1 MYILILEETYLDFVT
16 NFEDETEVIT
26 TLKETNLVAS
36 NSKDKLNDLI
46 IELTKLTKEFQTKLI
61 EIKNSNLKN
70 KAKSI
75 LIKQL
80 FENNYFQKLNEYKI
94 YDIIDND
101 ILKLVI
107 KEIKVIQSI
116 TPTASIR
123 MQQAIYCL

>member
-16 NFEDETEVIT
+16 NFEDETEVVTI
-26 TLKETNLVAS
+26 LKETNLVAS

-107 KEIKVIQSI
+107 KEIKVI
-116 TPTASIR
+116 
-123 MQQAIYCL
+123 

>member
-16 NFEDETEVIT
+16 NFEDETEVVT

-107 KEIKVIQSI
+107 KEIKVI
-116 TPTASIR
+116 
-123 MQQAIYCL
+123 

>member
-1 MYILILEETYLDFVT
+1 MYILILEEETSLDFVT
-16 NFEDETEVIT
+16 NFEEETEVVT

-75 LIKQL
+75 LIKKL
-80 FENNYFQKLNEYKI
+80 FENNDFQKLNEYKI

-107 KEIKVIQSI
+107 KEIKVI
-116 TPTASIR
+116 
-123 MQQAIYCL
+123 

>member
-1 MYILILEETYLDFVT
+1 MYILILEETFLDFVT
-16 NFEDETEVIT
+16 NFEDETEVVT

-46 IELTKLTKEFQTKLI
+46 IELTKLTKEFQTKLM

-70 KAKSI
+70 KAKTI
-75 LIKQL
+75 LIKKL
-80 FENNYFQKLNEYKI
+80 FENNDFQKLNEYKI

-107 KEIKVIQSI
+107 KEIKVI
-116 TPTASIR
+116 
-123 MQQAIYCL
+123 

>member
-1 MYILILEETYLDFVT
+1 MYILILEETSLDFVT
-16 NFEDETEVIT
+16 NFEEETEVIT

-36 NSKDKLNDLI
+36 NSKDKLNALI
-46 IELTKLTKEFQTKLI
+46 IELTKLTKEFQTKLM

-75 LIKQL
+75 LIKKL
-80 FENNYFQKLNEYKI
+80 FENNDFQKLNEYKI

-107 KEIKVIQSI
+107 KEIKVI
-116 TPTASIR
+116 
-123 MQQAIYCL
+123 

>member
-1 MYILILEETYLDFVT
+1 MYILILEETSLDFVT
-16 NFEDETEVIT
+16 NFEEETEVVT

-75 LIKQL
+75 LIKKL
-80 FENNYFQKLNEYKI
+80 FENNYFQILNEYKI

-101 ILKLVI
+101 TFKLVI
-107 KEIKVIQSI
+107 KEIKVI
-116 TPTASIR
+116 
-123 MQQAIYCL
+123 

>member
-1 MYILILEETYLDFVT
+1 MYILILEEISLDFVT
-16 NFEDETEVIT
+16 NFEEETEIVT

-36 NSKDKLNDLI
+36 DSKNKLNDLI
-46 IELTKLTKEFQTKLI
+46 IELRKLTKEFQTKLM

-75 LIKQL
+75 LIKKL
-80 FENNYFQKLNEYKI
+80 FENNDFQKLNEYKI

-107 KEIKVIQSI
+107 KEIKVI
-116 TPTASIR
+116 
-123 MQQAIYCL
+123 

>member
-1 MYILILEETYLDFVT
+1 MYILILEETSLDFVT
-16 NFEDETEVIT
+16 NFEEETEIVT

-36 NSKDKLNDLI
+36 NSKNKLNDLI
-46 IELTKLTKEFQTKLI
+46 IELTKLTKEFQTKLM

-75 LIKQL
+75 LIKKL
-80 FENNYFQKLNEYKI
+80 FENNDFQKLNEYKI

-107 KEIKVIQSI
+107 KEIKVI
-116 TPTASIR
+116 
-123 MQQAIYCL
+123 

>member
-1 MYILILEETYLDFVT
+1 MYILILEETSLDFVI
-16 NFEDETEVIT
+16 NFEEETEVIT

-36 NSKDKLNDLI
+36 DSKDKLNALI

-75 LIKQL
+75 LIKKL
-80 FENNYFQKLNEYKI
+80 FENNCFQILNEYKI

-101 ILKLVI
+101 TFKLVI
-107 KEIKVIQSI
+107 KEIKVI
-116 TPTASIR
+116 
-123 MQQAIYCL
+123 

>member
-1 MYILILEETYLDFVT
+1 MYILILEETSLDFVT
-16 NFEDETEVIT
+16 NFEEETEVVT

-75 LIKQL
+75 LIKKL
-80 FENNYFQKLNEYKI
+80 FENNDFQKLNEYKI

-107 KEIKVIQSI
+107 KEIKVI
-116 TPTASIR
+116 
-123 MQQAIYCL
+123 